1 MKNIISKTSVKSVI
15 AVIGSVFSALIFP
28 TLSLAMSQMEAGAL
42 AVRGSDQPLA
52 LFGATGIFTVISNTA
67 MFLIGALCVL
77 MVVFGGFRYVISGGD
92 AAKVTSAKNTILYA
106 IIGVIVAVLAYAIV
120 SFVTTSLGVGSPS
133 NSINV
138 TGTNV

>member
-1 MKNIISKTSVKSVI
+1 MKKLISKTSVKSLI
-15 AVIGSVFSALIFP
+15 AAIGSVFASVILPSA
-28 TLSLAMSQMEAGAL
+28 TQAMSQMEAGAL

-52 LFGATGIFTVISNTA
+52 LFGTTGIFTVISNTA

-92 AAKVTSAKNTILYA
+92 AAKVTTAKNTILYA

-120 SFVTTSLGVGSPS
+120 NFVTTSLGVGTPS
-133 NSINV
+133 
-138 TGTNV
+138 TGIVSTNV